1 MVHAFIANL
10 PYGIV
15 TTLAIAA
22 ISGRGGGRGS
32 P

>member
-1 MVHAFIANL
+1 MVHAFIANM

-22 ISGRGGGRGS
+22 LCGRAIHQ
-32 P
+32 